1 MEQAN
6 KTDRTAPVSLT
17 ENRDFRRIYVKGKSW
32 VSPALITYAYKNR
45 CKTVRV
51 GITTSK
57 KTGNAVKRNFVRRRI
72 RALYRTNEACLAPGY
87 DIVVVARSRVIYGR
101 YDQLDRSFL
110 QLMGKLGIRQTGE
123 G

>member
-1 MEQAN
+1 MKKIIHSQ
-6 KTDRTAPVSLT
+6 RPL
-17 ENRDFRRIYVKGKSW
+17 I
-32 VSPALITYAYKNR
+32 LITNDD
-45 CKTVRV
+45 
-51 GITTSK
+51 GIQARGLQQVAQFLK
-57 KTGNAVKRNFVRRRI
+57 PLG
-72 RALYRTNEACLAPGY
+72 

>member
-6 KTDRTAPVSLT
+6 KTDRTALVSLT
-17 ENRDFRRIYVKGKSW
+17 ENRDFRRVYAKGKSW

-57 KTGNAVKRNFVRRRI
+57 KTGNAVKRNRSRRI
-72 RALYRTNEACLAPGY
+72 IRAALRALAPQIPPQKGV
-87 DIVVVARSRVIYGR
+87 DLVFVARAKTP
-101 YDQLDRSFL
+101 FL
-110 QLMGKLGIRQTGE
+110 KSTEIEKAMRAHLKQAGVMK
-123 G
+123 